1 MVYKVIGLMS
11 GSSLDGLDIAYVH
24 LQERAATGKQ
34 AAKHWDFELIH
45 TACYPYPESWK
56 QRLAAAPA
64 LSALDYQLLH
74 VEYGHY
80 LGEQVLKFVEAFG
93 LEYKVQLI
101 VSHGHTAFHWP
112 ARKMTAQLGDGAAIA
127 ATTRVNVV
135 SDLRAMDL
143 ALGGQGAPIVPIG
156 EELLLPGYELFL
168 NLGGIAN
175 VSKHGGAAERG
186 EGGGNSDAV
195 GGFLAFDVCPA
206 NRVLN
211 ALAELERLAYDDGG
225 ALAASG
231 KVDHQLLQQLNAL
244 PYYTMPYPKS
254 LANEFGTEVVL
265 PLVRQA
271 MGERGLSTA
280 DALRTYVE
288 HIALQVAR
296 AVEALGGGAR
306 MLVTGGGAHNT
317 FLVERLRHRLGFEVV
332 VPEKSL
338 VDYKEALI
346 MALIGVLR
354 WREENNV
361 LASVTGASRDSIGGA
376 VWIGQE
382 A

>member
-24 LQERAATGKQ
+24 LQERVASSKEQPRTWEYTLVHTG
-34 AAKHWDFELIH
+34 H
-45 TACYPYPESWK
+45 CPYEDHWK
-56 QRLAAAPA
+56 QSLAAAPG

-74 VEYGHY
+74 VDYGHW
-80 LGEQVLKFVEAFG
+80 LGQQINYFIDQLN
-93 LEYKVQLI
+93 LYYQVQLI
-101 VSHGHTAFHWP
+101 VSHGHTAFHVP
-112 ARKMTAQLGDGAAIA
+112 GRQMTAQLGDGAAIA
-127 ATTRVNVV
+127 AETRINVV

-156 EELLLPGYELFL
+156 ERLLLPDYQLFL

-175 VSKHGGAAERG
+175 VSQGP
-186 EGGGNSDAV
+186 V
-195 GGFLAFDVCPA
+195 AFDICPA

-211 ALAELERLAYDDGG
+211 ALAEQEGLHQDKGG

-231 KVDHQLLQQLNAL
+231 RVDEELLQQLNAL
-244 PYYTMPYPKS
+244 PYYDLPWPKS
-254 LANEFGTEVVL
+254 LGNEFGVQTVL
-265 PLVRQA
+265 PLIQA
-271 MGERGLSTA
+271 RGLSTA

-288 HIALQVAR
+288 HIAEQVAR
-296 AVEALGGGAR
+296 AVGDGHKADAK
-306 MLVTGGGAHNT
+306 MLVTGGGVHNT
-317 FLVERLRHRLGFEVV
+317 FLVERLKAKLEVMLV
-332 VPEKSL
+332 VPDKDL
-338 VDYKEALI
+338 VDYKEAII
-346 MALIGVLR
+346 MALMGVLR